1 LARRRLQ
8 DTALLVPTPILIFF
22 IGHWV
27 LAIFFQT
34 FFHHR
39 YGAHK
44 MFTMSKAWERVFHL
58 LTYLFQGAS
67 YLQPRAYAILHRM
80 HHAYSDTEKDP
91 HSPWQYNN
99 VFTMMWATKKVYHA
113 LAWDRFRPEPR
124 FEGGYPEWHAIDR
137 VFARGWLGPIGWG
150 TGYVIFY
157 LFFATAWWQFL
168 LLPVHFFMGPI
179 HGAIVNWF
187 GHKWGYTTF
196 DNGDKS
202 KNTVPLDAFT
212 MGELFQNNHH
222 KYANRPNF
230 AVRWFEIDPT
240 YQVIRILALLRII
253 RFAGARAEVS
263 ALPAGAAES
272 A

>member
-1 LARRRLQ
+1 MP
-8 DTALLVPTPILIFF
+8 TAIILFF
-22 IGHWV
+22 VGHWV

-44 MFTMSKAWERVFHL
+44 MFTMSKTWERVFHL
-58 LTYLFQGAS
+58 LAYMMQGAS

-80 HHAYSDTEKDP
+80 HHAYSDTPQDP
-91 HSPWQYNN
+91 HSPWQYKN
-99 VFTMMWATKKVYHA
+99 VFTMMWATKKTYHD
-113 LAWDRFRPEPR
+113 LAWNRYRVEPR
-124 FEGGYPEWHAIDR
+124 FEGGYPEWHAIDK
-137 VFARGWLGPIGWG
+137 VFARGWIGPIGWG
-150 TGYVIFY
+150 TLYVLFY

-168 LLPVHFFMGPI
+168 LLPFHFLMGPI

-187 GHKWGYTTF
+187 GHKWGYESF
-196 DNGDKS
+196 ANGDKS
-202 KNTVPLDAFT
+202 KNTIPFDAIT

-222 KYANRPNF
+222 KYSNRPNF
-230 AVRWFEIDPT
+230 AVRWFEIDPA

-253 RFAGARAEVS
+253 RYANAPAAASEF
-263 ALPAGAAES
+263 PAGAAES